1 MRQDDF
7 VGKIVSFAKTDDTV
21 ENIVLACNVKFLFIN
36 ENSVAVIASEYAL
49 SSFPALLYLS
59 FPSGSSS
66 RIRLYSLWFISSAR
80 CDGEMMSYGGQ
91 TLFFVS
97 PAS

>member
-36 ENSVAVIASEYAL
+36 ENSVAVIASEYAFFLSRSL

-59 FPSGSSS
+59 FPSGK
-66 RIRLYSLWFISSAR
+66 FKP
-80 CDGEMMSYGGQ
+80 SYQ
-91 TLFFVS
+91 IIFAVVYKLCTL
-97 PAS
+97 

>member
-36 ENSVAVIASEYAL
+36 ENSVAVIASEYAFFYPVLKQL
-49 SSFPALLYLS
+49 SCVVVFVVPVRKFKPYQIIFDVVYKL
-59 FPSGSSS
+59 
-66 RIRLYSLWFISSAR
+66 
-80 CDGEMMSYGGQ
+80 C
-91 TLFFVS
+91 TL
-97 PAS
+97 